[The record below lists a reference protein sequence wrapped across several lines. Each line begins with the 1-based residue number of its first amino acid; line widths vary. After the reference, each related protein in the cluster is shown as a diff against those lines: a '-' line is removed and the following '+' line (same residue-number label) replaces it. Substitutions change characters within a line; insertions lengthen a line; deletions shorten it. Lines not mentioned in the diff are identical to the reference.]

1 MHINEA
7 FETDREFLD
16 GNDPL
21 FEASQSR
28 REVAPALSVYDQL
41 LPIIKY

>member
-1 MHINEA
+1 MHINEG

-28 REVAPALSVYDQL
+28 REVAPVLSVCDQL